1 MVSPEIKS
9 SLSLSSVKE
18 RLDNDKQY
26 DLSVITV
33 CWNALPELKVTI
45 ESVLKQKQKNKIAI
59 EHVVI
64 DGASQDGTPEWLK
77 QAAEEGTV
85 EIGVSE
91 PDKGIYDA
99 MNKGIALARGKVLAF
114 INAGDGYTDEDIS
127 TCVKPIVDG
136 VNKSVVGN
144 ADYYYEDGTFA
155 YVRHYCP
162 QAAYYD
168 IMGCHQA
175 YFFDTQACRELGG
188 YDAESFRSAGDLDLM
203 NKFLKRY
210 GMPRF
215 VDLSVCVFRMGGFS
229 ADAWVT
235 YRSEFIEIQH
245 RYWPELLQR
254 CREERPFAAMMVS
267 MLVRHCFVLGKM
279 SDAELERIQRQQQEL
294 AEMLKTFSVPFRM
307 PLKRLLLGLS
317 ARIAFCKRRGCLKK
331 MTLAL
336 CDLLCRVSYD
346 NYYIFWG
353 PKLIRYVRMLPFVKV

>member
-33 CWNALPELKVTI
+33 CWNALPELKVTV
-45 ESVLKQKQKNKIAI
+45 ESVLKQKHKNKIAI

-77 QAAEEGTV
+77 TAQEEGKI
-85 EIGVSE
+85 EICVSE

-127 TCVKPIVDG
+127 TCVKSIVDG

-144 ADYYYEDGTFA
+144 ADYFYEDGSFA

-168 IMGCHQA
+168 ILGCHQA
-175 YFFDTQACRELGG
+175 YFFDAHACRELGG
-188 YDAESFRSAGDLDLM
+188 YDAAAFRSAGDLDLM

-210 GMPRF
+210 GMPCF
-215 VDLSVCVFRMGGFS
+215 VKLSVCTFKLGGFS
-229 ADAWVT
+229 ADAWMQ

-267 MLVRHCFVLGKM
+267 MLVRHCLVLGKM
-279 SDAELERIQRQQQEL
+279 SDAELERIHRQKQEL
-294 AEMLKTFSVPFRM
+294 EEMLNTFSMPFRM
-307 PLKRLLLGLS
+307 PLKRLLLGL
-317 ARIAFCKRRGCLKK
+317 ARRIAFRKHCSFLKNK
-331 MTLAL
+331 TLSL
-336 CDLLCRVSYD
+336 CDLFCRVSY
-346 NYYIFWG
+346 NNQYIFWG
-353 PKLIRYVRMLPFVKV
+353 PKLIRYVRKLPFAKG